1 MPDGVIELG
10 LCSERSEQQR
20 ADLKRAWQI
29 KVQPE
34 QKQ

>member
-20 ADLKRAWQI
+20 VDLKRAWQI